1 MHQHRS
7 TQSQHTASTPLR
19 HSALTHSAVEAPCE
33 PERGRQVGRRRR
45 LLFVTLMLVAIT
57 ADVGCMVPIYSSSRD
72 ERARQLIFVSESLRH
87 IPKIWERI
95 WGLDMP
101 DTATPYRVHGGV
113 I

>member
-1 MHQHRS
+1 MHQPRATRS
-7 TQSQHTASTPLR
+7 D
-19 HSALTHSAVEAPCE
+19 SARAPRVAV
-33 PERGRQVGRRRR
+33 RR
-45 LLFVTLMLVAIT
+45 LGTFRRYLLSGLLLVTLVT
-57 ADVGCMVPIYSSSRD
+57 NVGCLVPIYSSSRD

-87 IPKIWERI
+87 IPHIWERI

>member
-1 MHQHRS
+1 MHQPRATRS
-7 TQSQHTASTPLR
+7 DEHLGRRGVGVRRLGPLR
-19 HSALTHSAVEAPCE
+19 RLVVLA
-33 PERGRQVGRRRR
+33 
-45 LLFVTLMLVAIT
+45 LLFVSVSSSI
-57 ADVGCMVPIYSSSRD
+57 GCLVPIYSSSKD

-87 IPKIWERI
+87 IPLIWERI